1 MALFFYKEKNKDI
14 RAAAYLRLSIED
26 GDKAESNSIGNQ
38 RELIRDFVA
47 ERPELHLVGEYADDG
62 YTGTNF
68 ERPGFTQMME
78 DIKSGKINCIIV
90 KDLSRL
96 GRNYIEMGK
105 YLEQIFPMMG
115 IRFIAIN
122 DNYDNANTE
131 SSDSD
136 SIVVP
141 FKNLLNDSYCRDISI
156 KVRSQLDIKR
166 RKGEFIGG
174 YAMYGYCKDER
185 NKSRLVVDEY
195 AAEIVRSIYRRKLE
209 GMSAKVIAEQLN
221 SEGVLAPSEYK
232 RLCGLNY
239 HSGFKAGTHAKWQ
252 AIQVLRILK
261 NEVYTGT
268 MVQGKRQKINYKIKK
283 IRDVE
288 ESGWIKVPNMHE
300 AIIPQK
306 LFDTVQEVLKLDTC
320 ASKGQQTVNL
330 FSGMVRCGGCG
341 QNMVRRTVSK
351 NGKKYVYLHCIT
363 NHNGLGCSS
372 HLISESKLAEVVL
385 AALQGKIQQI
395 SGLEQRLDEI
405 NEIPKNQR
413 RLKSVEEH
421 MKMLEQE
428 EQKYQTLRRQLYE
441 DMSNGIVS
449 KDEYKEFSRS
459 FNEKVENIRKAKA
472 EMNRQLDSLNNLDA
486 KDISKKVWT
495 SLQRKKEAGYAVGS
509 DAPFGYIRN
518 PVTKRNEIDP
528 ETAFYVQLIFQWVL
542 MGVAIFEIA
551 KRLTLL
557 KVPTPREWHRKIV
570 EGKEVVTYK
579 KWGETSVRH
588 MLANQTYVGDTI
600 NNKST
605 QRFFAGQD
613 KRDLSKEQW
622 YVAKNTHPAII
633 ARDDFE
639 KVQEILTKNQK
650 VFKTVRAESEQIR
663 TEYQNDLAG
672 MVFCADCGRSMDFDR
687 LPHGAEES
695 KKVCYYICR
704 ARQADDKCIGH
715 QITEKLLKALV
726 MDQLHLFIVRLS
738 DKRKVLE
745 ELRKIEDMQNPV
757 YRAKSEI
764 MSLTD
769 KVGQMAKKRE
779 QLYADYVAG
788 VVDSKD
794 YQLIREDYSKQYD
807 GLRAALQRAEA
818 KKVEVEQQIRE
829 YLNMTSNLEEHLD
842 DFGFDA
848 QLVKS
853 LVQRIEVSADKRI
866 RIVFGFQDVFADLGK
881 ESAGK

>member
-38 RELIRDFVA
+38 RELIRDFAA
-47 ERPELHLVGEYADDG
+47 ERPGLHLVEEYADDG

-68 ERPGFTQMME
+68 ERPGFKRMME

-156 KVRSQLDIKR
+156 KVRSQLDMKR

-174 YAMYGYCKDER
+174 YAIYGYCKDKR
-185 NKSRLVVDEY
+185 NKNRLVVDEY
-195 AAEIVRSIYRRKLE
+195 AADIVRSIYRRKLE
-209 GMSAKVIAEQLN
+209 GMSAQAIAEQLN
-221 SEGVLAPSEYK
+221 SEDVLAPSEYK

-268 MVQGKRQKINYKIKK
+268 MVQGRRQKINYKIKK

-288 ESGWIKVPNMHE
+288 ESGWIRVPNMHE

-330 FSGMVRCGGCG
+330 FSGIVRCGGCG

-351 NGKKYVYLHCIT
+351 NGKKYIYLHCVT

-372 HLISESKLAEVVL
+372 HLISERKLAEVVL
-385 AALQGKIQQI
+385 AALQGKVQQI
-395 SGLEQRLDEI
+395 SGLEHRLDEI
-405 NEIPKNQR
+405 NEIPKNER

-421 MKMLEQE
+421 LKMLEQE

-441 DMSNGIVS
+441 DMSSGIVS
-449 KDEYKEFSRS
+449 KEEYKEFSHT
-459 FNEKVENIRKAKA
+459 IRAK
-472 EMNRQLDSLNNLDA
+472 
-486 KDISKKVWT
+486 
-495 SLQRKKEAGYAVGS
+495 
-509 DAPFGYIRN
+509 
-518 PVTKRNEIDP
+518 
-528 ETAFYVQLIFQWVL
+528 
-542 MGVAIFEIA
+542 
-551 KRLTLL
+551 
-557 KVPTPREWHRKIV
+557 
-570 EGKEVVTYK
+570 
-579 KWGETSVRH
+579 
-588 MLANQTYVGDTI
+588 
-600 NNKST
+600 
-605 QRFFAGQD
+605 
-613 KRDLSKEQW
+613 
-622 YVAKNTHPAII
+622 
-633 ARDDFE
+633 
-639 KVQEILTKNQK
+639 
-650 VFKTVRAESEQIR
+650 SEQIR
-663 TEYQNDLAG
+663 AEYQNDLAG
-672 MVFCADCGRSMDFDR
+672 MVFCADCGRPMEFER

-695 KKVCYYICR
+695 KKVCYYICK

-715 QITEKLLKALV
+715 QIPEKLLKALI
-726 MDQLHLFIVRLS
+726 MDQLHLLIVQLS

-745 ELRKIEDMQNPV
+745 ELQKIEDVQNPV
-757 YRAKSEI
+757 YRAKGEI

-769 KVGQMAKKRE
+769 KVRQMAKKRE

-788 VVDSKD
+788 VVDSED
-794 YQLIREDYSKQYD
+794 YQLIREDYSRQYD
-807 GLRAALQRAEA
+807 GLRAALQEAES
-818 KKVEVEQQIRE
+818 KKTEVERQIEE
-829 YLNMTSNLEEHLD
+829 YLNMTSHLEEHLD
-842 DFGFDA
+842 NFEFDI

-853 LVQRIEVSADKRI
+853 LVQKIEVSADKRI
-866 RIVFGFQDVFADLGK
+866 RIVFGFQDVFTELGK
-881 ESAGK
+881 ESAET